1 MNEQMGFK
9 NNCKINY
16 MFKIKKSSYLK
27 KKKKQCS
34 NACHF

>member
-16 MFKIKKSSYLK
+16 MFKINKSSYLK
-27 KKKKQCS
+27 KQYS